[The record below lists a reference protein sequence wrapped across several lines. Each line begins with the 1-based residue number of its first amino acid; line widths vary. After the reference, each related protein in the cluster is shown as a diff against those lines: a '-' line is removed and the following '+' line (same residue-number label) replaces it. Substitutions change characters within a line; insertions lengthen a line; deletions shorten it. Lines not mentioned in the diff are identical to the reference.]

1 MKTLEKYFIC
11 LANSYKH
18 GGRCIAGIEVVP
30 QSDGGLV
37 IVRHNDGRPKWIRPV
52 SMSAAGEIP
61 NLLAESFKVFSLV
74 KLTEVE
80 PCPDKAHTED
90 VHCSRMEICS
100 FDLTPTNAF
109 LNQLLDTQHQS
120 VFYYR
125 GKAIPATIINR
136 LDYSLMLICPEKA
149 CAYCDEE
156 RENSKYRMK
165 FTYFDSNYDFPITD
179 PVFLEQFKKSPED
192 FSDLKG
198 IYLVL
203 SLGLEFEGFHFK
215 LVATVVFPK
224 DMDTS
229 EKLPTYD
236 VSGLSY
242 MEQQKLLYSNAYA
255 KWTPE
260 EDSKILEL
268 SSKGLSIKELTKI
281 FDRNEGAIRSRIK
294 KLTTEQQD
302 NQKNYDSDEE
312 ILAHLIELKEGIER
326 QIKALREKIK
336 TKQLIQ

>member
-1 MKTLEKYFIC
+1 MEKYFIC

-30 QSDGGLV
+30 QSDGSLV
-37 IVRHNDGRPKWIRPV
+37 IVRHDDGRPKWTRPV
-52 SMSAAGEIP
+52 SMSANGEIP
-61 NLLAESFKVFSLV
+61 NHLAESFKIFSLV

-90 VHCSRMEICS
+90 VHCSRMEICP
-100 FDLTPTNAF
+100 FDLTPNNAF

-125 GKAIPATIINR
+125 GKAIPATINNR
-136 LDYSLMLICPEKA
+136 LDYSLMLIRPEKA

-165 FTYFDSNYDFPITD
+165 FTYFESNYDFPITD
-179 PVFLEQFKKSPED
+179 PVFLEQFKKNPENY
-192 FSDLKG
+192 SDLKG
-198 IYLVL
+198 LYLVL
-203 SLGLEFEGFHFK
+203 SLGMEFEGFHFK

-224 DMDTS
+224 DLDS
-229 EKLPTYD
+229 IEKLPSYD
-236 VSGLSY
+236 VNGLSY

-260 EDSKILEL
+260 EDSKLLEL
-268 SSKGLSIKELTKI
+268 SSRGLSIKELTKI
-281 FDRNEGAIRSRIK
+281 FERNEGAIRSRIK
-294 KLTTEQQD
+294 KLTMEPKDDEKDFD
-302 NQKNYDSDEE
+302 NDEE
-312 ILAHLIELKEGIER
+312 TLARLIELKEDIER
-326 QIKALREKIK
+326 QIEVLREKINMK
-336 TKQLIQ
+336 HQIQ